1 MAENAYLEFGG
12 DPSGPKIDKLSGSK
26 DFNFSCRVNDR
37 KVSQKLLGHAHYWWP
52 NKMLGLSNINYN

>member
-37 KVSQKLLGHAHYWWP
+37 KVSQKLLGHAHYW
-52 NKMLGLSNINYN
+52 

>member
-26 DFNFSCRVNDR
+26 DFNFSCRATVTEISVKNCFT
-37 KVSQKLLGHAHYWWP
+37 
-52 NKMLGLSNINYN
+52 

>member
-26 DFNFSCRVNDR
+26 DFNFSCRATVPEISVKTALHREEKFNF
-37 KVSQKLLGHAHYWWP
+37 GWAH
-52 NKMLGLSNINYN
+52 S